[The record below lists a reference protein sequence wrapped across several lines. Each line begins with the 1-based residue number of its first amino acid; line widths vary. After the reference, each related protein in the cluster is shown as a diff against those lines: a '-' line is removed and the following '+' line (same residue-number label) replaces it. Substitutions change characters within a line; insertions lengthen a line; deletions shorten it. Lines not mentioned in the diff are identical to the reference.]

1 MRCPGHVK
9 QLLVDHLQRVVADGG
24 PSLGSLTILILKSFV
39 FVLTDLS
46 FFSKQKHLKIS
57 DLKKRKNFI

>member
-46 FFSKQKHLKIS
+46 FFS
-57 DLKKRKNFI
+57 